1 MLYDKISLIHP
12 ENFKGL
18 WFMLKARF
26 DLLSP
31 FRLGLIP
38 LTALLLVS
46 CSSAPAFAPVGNS
59 PAQLQRQSAPQSA
72 TRTTIGTAKDIFAK
86 AEELALRW
94 SPQAEPV
101 SLEGRFISANGLN
114 DTPIDASWTISFV
127 SPNRPGKAFR
137 VFSRSEHLQM
147 GSQEINA
154 GTLSGLE
161 PLAVRAWTYDSSA
174 VLKKARSYS
183 EFVAYPVSPLE
194 LQMLDQRLVWKIP
207 QMAPMPPLMID
218 AMQGQQVQ
226 LRR

>member
-1 MLYDKISLIHP
+1 MPTASA
-12 ENFKGL
+12 NF
-18 WFMLKARF
+18 
-26 DLLSP
+26 LSP
-31 FRLGLIP
+31 IGIGLAA
-38 LTALLLVS
+38 LNLLLLVG
-46 CSSAPAFAPVGNS
+46 CSSAPTFTPVGN
-59 PAQLQRQSAPQSA
+59 PPVQLQRLSAPQA
-72 TRTTIGTAKDIFAK
+72 ITRPTIGTAKDIFAK

-114 DTPIDASWTISFV
+114 DTPIDASWTIAFV

-147 GSQEINA
+147 GSQEISA
-154 GTLSGLE
+154 GSLAGLE

-194 LQMLDQRLVWKIP
+194 LQMQDQRLVWKIP
-207 QMAPMPPLMID
+207 QMSPMPPLMID

-226 LRR
+226 PRR